1 MSVQL
6 IYVFIC
12 SISLIP
18 LFRTHQPFRWTAIE
32 RTMPGLLTLCAFASE
47 SFYLGFFGSWLGRVN
62 GDGTVPM
69 DAHGSTS
76 VPLANYYL
84 R

>member
-1 MSVQL
+1 
-6 IYVFIC
+6 
-12 SISLIP
+12 
-18 LFRTHQPFRWTAIE
+18 
-32 RTMPGLLTLCAFASE
+32 MPGLLTLCAFASE